1 MTTLKPQFQVNESS
15 MKSLIDDFFL
25 ILSDTEKNVI
35 RKRFALGEP
44 HSSRQTL
51 DSIGKHYD
59 LTRERIRQIEANA
72 IKKLQRNVM
81 TSHVQKIAETARM
94 ILNENGKILTRDDLI
109 SKTLKALH
117 TETEYSGNVVQ
128 FAIRL
133 DEKITEVK
141 ANLDF
146 KPFYFLAPL
155 ELSEIKKAL
164 KEMKSFLKKSKK
176 TTSFAAIYQKIKENI
191 SLSKQEIEALSK
203 TSDHFIETEK
213 GVVGLSKWRDINPKS
228 IKDKA
233 ILIFE
238 KNKKPLHFIDLAN
251 AINEFGDKK
260 QVSTQAVHN
269 DLIRYSY
276 FVLVGRGMYAL
287 SRWGIPAGTVK
298 DIIAQVLKEFGP
310 LPRKS
315 IIARVQQLREV
326 KLNTISLNLQKCP
339 AFVRVGRA
347 VYDFDESK
355 WEEPESTRGRGAT
368 KKK

>member
-1 MTTLKPQFQVNESS
+1 
-15 MKSLIDDFFL
+15 MKTLIDDFFL
-25 ILSDTEKNVI
+25 ILSETERNVI
-35 RKRFALGEP
+35 RRRFALKDEYK
-44 HSSRQTL
+44 SRQTL

-81 TSHVQKIAETARM
+81 TSHIQKISETARS
-94 ILNENGKILTRDDLI
+94 ILVENGKILTHDDLI

-117 TETEYSGNVVQ
+117 ATTQYSGHVVQ

-141 ANLDF
+141 ANPQF
-146 KPFYFLAPL
+146 NAFYFLAPL
-155 ELSEIKKAL
+155 DLNNIKDAFKSIKK
-164 KEMKSFLKKSKK
+164 FLKQAKK
-176 TTSFAAIYQKIKENI
+176 VTSFAAIYQKINTEI
-191 SLSKQEIEALSK
+191 QLSKPEIEALSK
-203 TSDHFIETEK
+203 TSDTFIEIEK
-213 GVVGLSKWRDINPKS
+213 GMIGLSAWRDINPKS
-228 IKDKA
+228 IRDKA
-233 ILIFE
+233 VLIFE

-269 DLIRYSY
+269 DLIRYSD

-298 DIIAQVLKEFGP
+298 DIIAQILREFGP

-326 KLNTISLNLQKCP
+326 KLNTISLNLQKSP
-339 AFVRVGRA
+339 AFIRVGRA
-347 VYDFDESK
+347 VYDFDETQ
-355 WEEPESTRGRGAT
+355 WEEPDSTRGRGAQ
-368 KKK
+368 KS

>member
-1 MTTLKPQFQVNESS
+1 MTTLRQKFQVSETS

-25 ILSDTEKNVI
+25 ILSDTEKSVI
-35 RKRFALGEP
+35 RKRFALTEKLAP
-44 HSSRQTL
+44 RQTL

-72 IKKLQRNVM
+72 IKKLQRNIM
-81 TSHVQKIAETARM
+81 TSHIQKISETARG
-94 ILNENGKILTRDDLI
+94 ILNENGRMLTHDDLV
-109 SKTLKALH
+109 SKTLKVLH

-141 ANLDF
+141 SNIDF
-146 KPFYFLAPL
+146 NAFYFLAPL
-155 ELSEIKKAL
+155 DLGEIKLAL
-164 KEMKSFLKKSKK
+164 KSMKSFLKKTKK
-176 TTSFAAIYQKIKENI
+176 VTSFAAIYQKINTEI
-191 SLSKQEIEALSK
+191 SLSKQELEALSK
-203 TSDHFIETEK
+203 TSDSFIEVEK
-213 GVVGLSKWRDINPKS
+213 GMIGLSQWRDINPKS
-228 IKDKA
+228 IKDKSV
-233 ILIFE
+233 LIFE
-238 KNKKPLHFIDLAN
+238 KHKKPLHFIDLAN

-269 DLIRYSY
+269 DLIRYND

-298 DIIAQVLKEFGP
+298 DIIAQILREFGP

-315 IIARVQQLREV
+315 LIARVQQLREV
-326 KLNTISLNLQKCP
+326 KLNTISLNLQKSP

-347 VYDFDESK
+347 VYDFDETQ
-355 WEEPESTRGRGAT
+355 WEEPESNRGRGIQ
-368 KKK
+368 KK